1 MHSECLKA
9 KPMRINCIPQA
20 GTVYDGTLTQ
30 RRHARLDH
38 QLTLLEQA
46 LASVDGMDERIE
58 FVTTKTIAIVI
69 RRINGTRKRHEEKR
83 RILGL
88 IHSLSRKRRARIARL
103 GAQFDECRRVLIGQQ
118 T

>member
-1 MHSECLKA
+1 MHSEREEITQR
-9 KPMRINCIPQA
+9 RINCIPQA
-20 GTVYDGTLTQ
+20 DTVYDGTLTQ

-46 LASVDGMDERIE
+46 LIRVDGMDERIE
-58 FVTTKTIAIVI
+58 FVTAKTIAIVI

-88 IHSLSRKRRARIARL
+88 IHSLSWERRARIARL
-103 GAQFDECRRVLIGQQ
+103 GAQFDECRRVLTGQQ